1 MPPNA
6 KGGKGYRKGKHNG
19 TEEAKML
26 DWDAADGQMLG
37 RAMKKLGD
45 RRFRIF
51 CNDNIT
57 RVCKLAGS
65 MRKSD
70 WVDEGAIV
78 LIGTRELGNASM
90 GKQQEIG
97 DILSVVDQRIY
108 GKLKKKE
115 GVNPLLFSNV
125 ENEDGAALKKK
136 IDLQEAG
143 EDVDDDLFER
153 AGEEEDDEDIDN
165 DTSLTQ
171 EQKEAKKR
179 ARQEKQKE
187 RDQKINARRN
197 AKHEDDNDD
206 INIDDI

>member
-19 TEEAKML
+19 TDEAKML
-26 DWDAADGQMLG
+26 EWNEADGQMIG

-45 RRFRIF
+45 RRFRVF
-51 CNDNIT
+51 CNDNVT
-57 RVCKLAGS
+57 RICKLAGS

-70 WVDEGAIV
+70 WVDEGALV
-78 LIGTRELGNASM
+78 LIGTRELGNAST

-108 GKLKKKE
+108 GKLKKKD
-115 GVNPLLFSNV
+115 GMNPLLFSSV
-125 ENEDGAALKKK
+125 ENEDGAVLRKK
-136 IDLQEAG
+136 IGLQKAG

-153 AGEEEDDEDIDN
+153 GEEDEDDEDAEG
-165 DTSLTQ
+165 DTL

-179 ARQEKQKE
+179 AREAKQKE
-187 RDQKINARRN
+187 RDQSISARRN

>member
-6 KGGKGYRKGKHNG
+6 KGGKGYRKGKHAGND
-19 TEEAKML
+19 EAKML
-26 DWDAADGQMLG
+26 EWDEKEGQMIG

-51 CNDNIT
+51 CNDNVT
-57 RVCKLAGS
+57 RICKLAGS

-70 WVDEGAIV
+70 WVDEGALV
-78 LIGTRELGNASM
+78 LIGTRELGNAST

-97 DILSVVDQRIY
+97 DILSVVDPRIY

-115 GVNPLLFSNV
+115 GINPLLFSNV
-125 ENEDGAALKKK
+125 ENEEDAALKKK
-136 IDLQEAG
+136 ITLQEAG

-153 AGEEEDDEDIDN
+153 GGEEEDETDSDP
-165 DTSLTQ
+165 SLTQ

-179 ARQEKQKE
+179 AREEKQKE
-187 RDQKINARRN
+187 RDMKINARRN
-197 AKHEDDNDD
+197 AKQEDNDD

>member
-26 DWDAADGQMLG
+26 DWDEKDGQMLG

-45 RRFRIF
+45 RRFRVF
-51 CNDNIT
+51 CNDNVT
-57 RVCKLAGS
+57 RICKLAGS

-78 LIGTRELGNASM
+78 LIGTRELGNAAT

-108 GKLKKKE
+108 GKLKKKD

-125 ENEDGAALKKK
+125 ENEEQKDLAKK
-136 IDLQEAG
+136 IQLQEAG

-153 AGEEEDDEDIDN
+153 GGEEEEIEDIDK

-179 ARQEKQKE
+179 AREEKQKE
-187 RDQKINARRN
+187 RDQKIAARRN
-197 AKHEDDNDD
+197 AKQEDNDD